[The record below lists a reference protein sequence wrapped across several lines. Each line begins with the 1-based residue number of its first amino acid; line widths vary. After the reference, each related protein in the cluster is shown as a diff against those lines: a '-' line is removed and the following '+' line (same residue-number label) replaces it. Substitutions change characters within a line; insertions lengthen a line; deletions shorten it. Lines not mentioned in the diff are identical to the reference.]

1 MHEDCTS
8 SVTDKNKRRISGCAV
23 ASRWRWHPL
32 IDQPRVMP
40 VPPDP
45 NADVEVAGGGDVDY
59 ADTDCCF
66 LFGLWCVSSR
76 LSPDFWAPPVGVAGD
91 GPSPMSNLWHAPPGP
106 ANQMSHSASK
116 FV

>member
-59 ADTDCCF
+59 ADI
-66 LFGLWCVSSR
+66 R
-76 LSPDFWAPPVGVAGD
+76 LLLPFRPLVRVFQILS
-91 GPSPMSNLWHAPPGP
+91 LIHI
-106 ANQMSHSASK
+106 
-116 FV
+116 